1 MKNTLISNY
10 QEYFYETIKILHEK
24 KIISPTYWLTN
35 KNIESKVK
43 DSFPNAYTHDFL
55 DCVKGKLLKNV
66 QDDLSL
72 QIDTNFLIK
81 FQRHEFTVLNLL
93 ERNNAHSGTLNYM
106 ERKSFFYKMLRY
118 WYSVIKKFNIELIL
132 FEEEPHQASDYILYI
147 IAKYLNI
154 KTCMSVRTFPE
165 LGFLVSDD
173 LEFLDKSLINFHD
186 DKKINE
192 IKLTVRLE
200 NIIKNIQGEFDK
212 ALKIRL
218 FDQKELHKKQNKNI
232 LNTLKRIPS
241 YLNQLF
247 EFKSDQKISNNNFE
261 NSKLSYINYIISKI
275 FLIRKKKLRKKYYES
290 IVKKNLN
297 LEEKFILFGLQYQP
311 EKSTCPNGGY
321 YIDQI
326 LAIKLLSQL
335 VPNDYKIY
343 VKEHPSQFVSSYAR
357 YGDRMRDLN
366 FYEKILDI
374 DKVSLVSSQEDTFKL
389 IDKCE
394 FVASVGG
401 SICIE
406 SVIRGKP
413 ALQFGKSWYDS
424 CEYIFN
430 VKNKEDLIKIFSEKN
445 KINFSEEKVIS
456 FLKKVEIISHKGV
469 VGGEAELKNIN
480 ISKEQ
485 NALVHANALEK
496 YLND

>member
-10 QEYFYETIKILHEK
+10 QEYFYETIRILYEK

-43 DSFPNAYTHDFL
+43 ENFPNAYTHDFL
-55 DCVKGKLLKNV
+55 DCVKGKLLKDV
-66 QDDLSL
+66 QDDPSL
-72 QIDTNFLIK
+72 QLDTNFLIK
-81 FQRHEFTVLNLL
+81 FQKHEFTVLNLL

-147 IAKYLNI
+147 VAKYLNI
-154 KTCMSVRTFPE
+154 KTYMSVRTFPE
-165 LGFLVSDD
+165 LGFLVTDD
-173 LEFLDKSLINFHD
+173 LEFLDKSLTNLNN
-186 DKKINE
+186 DKKFNE

-200 NIIKNIQGEFDK
+200 NIIKITQGEFDK
-212 ALKIRL
+212 AIKIRL
-218 FDQKELHKKQNKNI
+218 YDHNELHQKQKKNI
-232 LNTLKRIPS
+232 LNTLKKIPS

-247 EFKSDQKISNNNFE
+247 EFKSDQKVSNNNFE

-275 FLIRKKKLRKKYYES
+275 YLTRKKKLTKKYYES
-290 IVKKNLN
+290 ITKKKLN
-297 LEEKFILFGLQYQP
+297 LEEKFILFCLQYQP

-321 YIDQI
+321 FVDQM

-374 DKVSLVSSQEDTFKL
+374 EKVSLVSPEEDTFKL
-389 IDKCE
+389 VDKCE
-394 FVASVGG
+394 FAASVGG

-430 VKNKEDLIKIFSEKN
+430 IKNKEDLVKIFSEKN
-445 KINFSEEKVIS
+445 KINFDKENVLS
-456 FLKKVEIISHKGV
+456 FLKKVESISHKGA
-469 VGGEAELKNIN
+469 VGGEINLQNIN
-480 ISKEQ
+480 ISKDE